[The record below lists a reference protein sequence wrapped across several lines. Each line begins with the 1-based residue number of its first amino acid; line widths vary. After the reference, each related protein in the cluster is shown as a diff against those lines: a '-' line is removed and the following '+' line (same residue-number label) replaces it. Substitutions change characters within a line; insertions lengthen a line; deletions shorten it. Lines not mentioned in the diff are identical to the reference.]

1 MEPCAVTSNR
11 RDGHTAVFKF
21 RKERD
26 RLSFFDEAD
35 EPPAA
40 PRTAPRTA
48 RRRRRPGG
56 TGRRPPSDQQAI
68 QVRRLIAAGAILI
81 VLILLVFGI
90 HGCQISAR
98 NSSLKAYANNV
109 SSLIQQSDQTGAQ
122 LFGQLSGGGGT
133 ANATALQNQINQTSV
148 SANSELSHAKGLDV
162 PDEMRQADQNLLL
175 TLEMRRDGIADT
187 AEHIQQAL
195 GTSTNKDAINAIA
208 ADMARFYA
216 SDVVYKGYTTTRI
229 AAALHAAG
237 IGVGGNNGV
246 QIEPGQF
253 LPDIQWLTPTFI
265 AGKLGAQSPTPAG
278 KPAPGLHGHS
288 LDSVSVAGT
297 TLQSG
302 STNTIPRSP
311 APSFMLNLTNGGQN
325 TERNVI
331 CKVTIS
337 GASVSGQTTI
347 PQTTAGQS
355 TTCTVQLGSAPPA
368 GSYTV
373 TATVQPVPGEKNTAN
388 NTLSFP
394 VTFQ

>member
-1 MEPCAVTSNR
+1 
-11 RDGHTAVFKF
+11 
-21 RKERD
+21 
-26 RLSFFDEAD
+26 LSFFDEAD

-40 PRTAPRTA
+40 PRTAPR
-48 RRRRRPGG
+48 RRRPGG
-56 TGRRPPSDQQAI
+56 SGRRPPSGQQAI
-68 QVRRLIAAGAILI
+68 QIRRLVAVGAILI
-81 VLILLVFGI
+81 VLILLVVGI
-90 HGCQISAR
+90 RGCQVSAR
-98 NSSLKAYANNV
+98 NSSLKDYANNV
-109 SSLIQQSDQTGAQ
+109 SSLIQQSNQTGTQ
-122 LFGQLSGGGGT
+122 LFGQLSGGGGR

-148 SANSELSHAKGLDV
+148 SADSELSHGKGLDV
-162 PDEMRQADQNLLL
+162 PDEMRPAHQNFLL
-175 TLEMRRDGIADT
+175 TLQMRRDGIADT
-187 AEHIQQAL
+187 AAHIQQAL
-195 GTSTNKDAINAIA
+195 GTSTNQDAINAIA
-208 ADMARFYA
+208 VDMARFYA

-229 AAALHAAG
+229 VAALHAAG
-237 IGVGGNNGV
+237 IAVGGGNGV

-253 LPDIQWLTPTFI
+253 LPDIQWLTPAFI
-265 AGKLGAQSPTPAG
+265 AGKLGAQSSTPSG

-288 LDSVSVAGT
+288 LDSVSAGGT

-311 APSFMLNLTNGGQN
+311 APSFTLNLTNSGQN
-325 TERNVI
+325 TERNVV

-355 TTCTVQLGSAPPA
+355 TSCTVQLSSAPPA

-373 TATVQPVPGEKNTAN
+373 TATVEPVPGEKNTAN